1 MSIVCETV
9 KARLATKI
17 KLFRKTEKVALRK
30 SITALKKWGSLKS
43 RGSEKVVLLKS
54 SSFTVLCVAS

>member
-1 MSIVCETV
+1 MSTVCITV
-9 KARLATKI
+9 KARLAAEI

-43 RGSEKVVLLKS
+43 RGSEKVVLLKR
-54 SSFTVLCVAS
+54 SSFSVLCVAS